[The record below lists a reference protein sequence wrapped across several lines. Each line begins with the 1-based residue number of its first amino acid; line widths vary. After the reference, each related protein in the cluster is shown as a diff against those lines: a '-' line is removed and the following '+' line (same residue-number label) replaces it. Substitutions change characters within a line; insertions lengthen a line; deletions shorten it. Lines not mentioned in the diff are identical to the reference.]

1 MVERAVFDKKLQ
13 KSPCQIFSPP
23 YNAASPTRRAAS
35 NAELPIQTGT
45 AKALKLSL
53 NKRLTR

>member
-45 AKALKLSL
+45 AKALKTES
-53 NKRLTR
+53 K